1 MLHRLGPWPS
11 PKPDLS
17 NYPPDTAAPEPDHQ
31 RFSEVRGL
39 KATIRHEPP
48 RSKDSIQIRTLKNEA
63 SQSGVED
70 FSTDGRLSTEAPRTP
85 LHLRVL
91 ASRLAQR
98 CMSAS
103 RCWSER
109 SGHDISFLGSVH

>member
-17 NYPPDTAAPEPDHQ
+17 NYRPDTAAPEPDPQ
-31 RFSEVRGL
+31 RFSELRGS
-39 KATIRHEPP
+39 KATLRHEPP

-70 FSTDGRLSTEAPRTP
+70 LSTDGRLSAEAPQHAASPAGSRFKWP
-85 LHLRVL
+85 GWGWGAQIEAERLRHGP
-91 ASRLAQR
+91 RLFTR
-98 CMSAS
+98 K
-103 RCWSER
+103 
-109 SGHDISFLGSVH
+109 

>member
-31 RFSEVRGL
+31 RFSELRGL
-39 KATIRHEPP
+39 KATLRHEPP

-70 FSTDGRLSTEAPRTP
+70 FSTDGHLSTEAPR
-85 LHLRVL
+85 
-91 ASRLAQR
+91 SRNDVCQPPGAG
-98 CMSAS
+98 
-103 RCWSER
+103 R
-109 SGHDISFLGSVH
+109 SGRGMTSVS